1 MKEIKYALRGVTIDQ
16 FATVFEPAS
25 DNVEIN
31 ISIPIKTNYGGR
43 ALAVGANIQFTEAGR
58 PFMVAEAFCH
68 YEIEEACW
76 NDLSDGG
83 KTSVALTKQFMDALA
98 RIAIGTLRGAICV
111 KTENTPFA
119 KYCLPIIEIGASQE
133 CEDFIIS
140 KE

>member
-83 KTSVALTKQFMDALA
+83 KTSVALPKQFMDALA
-98 RIAIGTLRGAICV
+98 RIAIGTLRC
-111 KTENTPFA
+111 N
-119 KYCLPIIEIGASQE
+119 LRQ
-133 CEDFIIS
+133 D
-140 KE
+140 

>member
-68 YEIEEACW
+68 YEIEEACGMIY
-76 NDLSDGG
+76 LM
-83 KTSVALTKQFMDALA
+83 AA
-98 RIAIGTLRGAICV
+98 RQVSLFQNNSWTHLL
-111 KTENTPFA
+111 E
-119 KYCLPIIEIGASQE
+119 LL
-133 CEDFIIS
+133 
-140 KE
+140 